1 MKPTEREV
9 SPADT
14 PTAWARTSAAVRI
27 RAALQAVAVP
37 LLSRSLTPLDV
48 EGDLPKFPSPLPMG
62 TIYVAN
68 HRSHTDSV
76 VIMHVLGR
84 RRRRRLVGAAAA
96 DYFFPNWYLGWCSAL
111 LLGAVPIDRTRISRR
126 NLDECTALVAAG
138 WSLLIFPEGGR
149 NSEPGMQPFRA
160 ARPSSPNVRVPRW
173 CPCTSPEPTPCWRRA
188 PGCPIATGSASESA
202 RRSHSGPTRPPD
214 GWPLGSSPRSPT

>member
-1 MKPTEREV
+1 M

-27 RAALQAVAVP
+27 RAAFQAVAVP

-160 ARPSSPNVRVPRW
+160 GAAIIAQRTGAPVVPLHLTGTDAVLAKGARLPHRHRVGVRIGPAIALR
-173 CPCTSPEPTPCWRRA
+173 PDETTRRLA
-188 PGCPIATGSASESA
+188 ARIESA
-202 RRSHSGPTRPPD
+202 VADLTPT
-214 GWPLGSSPRSPT
+214 TT